1 MTLEWLWE
9 DSGNTLEWFWGDSR
23 KTVGWLWDDCGM
35 TVGWLCDDC
44 SMTVGWEDSRKTLGR
59 LWEDSG
65 MTVWWLWDDTIQ
77 DRIYWP
83 LLVLLERVAVNTE
96 LQERWWFRALDEF
109 EQDCTGRMNN
119 QKEEQT
125 MRWLA
130 LPDFLLEPQTNYRS
144 LYQTDKLL
152 RFNLSHCH
160 YSYLKLMEVKRFL
173 YVKRGREE
181 TEMRSLTFKNTK
193 SLVYLHDESHSNRF
207 RMDINLK

>member
-1 MTLEWLWE
+1 M
-9 DSGNTLEWFWGDSR
+9 
-23 KTVGWLWDDCGM
+23 TVGWLWDDCGM

-144 LYQTDKLL
+144 LSQTDKLI
-152 RFNLSHCH
+152 NLAFQSE
-160 YSYLKLMEVKRFL
+160 SLPLQLSKADRNKEISL
-173 YVKRGREE
+173 RGREE
-181 TEMRSLTFKNTK
+181 MEMRSLTFKNTK